1 MITGIKFKKL
11 YSLEVVT
18 EIQDSEHFERDLV
31 MAASL
36 EEDLFNP
43 LPPGLTGL

>member
-1 MITGIKFKKL
+1 MECFF
-11 YSLEVVT
+11 VVP
-18 EIQDSEHFERDLV
+18 EIQNSEYFERDLI
-31 MAASL
+31 MAAGL